1 VNRVAGGHKNTHQA
15 QMLFTIDSYDFK
27 ISRTGCNVYT
37 IVTNEEFFLAR
48 NKIKT
53 KSDQLDWVR
62 KEVLSFF

>member
-1 VNRVAGGHKNTHQA
+1 
-15 QMLFTIDSYDFK
+15 MLFTIDSYDFK

-37 IVTNEEFFLAR
+37 VVTNEEFFLAR